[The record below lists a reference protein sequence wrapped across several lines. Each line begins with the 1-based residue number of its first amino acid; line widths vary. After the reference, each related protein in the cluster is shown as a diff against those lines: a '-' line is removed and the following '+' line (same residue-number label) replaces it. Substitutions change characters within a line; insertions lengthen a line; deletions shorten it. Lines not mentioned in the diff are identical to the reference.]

1 MADVTI
7 KDYQEWL
14 KNNNKVKVA
23 KEGEKLSTF
32 DELENKALY
41 NQYVEEAKLFNQ
53 RQQAESLLE
62 KQKAAQLRDHY
73 VAQENA
79 QKQAQ
84 DTLKMQGITSGVSE
98 SGLIDLYA
106 QGAAARSKIISD
118 NDSAKNDIFSD
129 YRSRLAELQTDTN
142 TSIANIDAQRIRRE
156 EQEAEVNRLKEEQD
170 AEIKRLN
177 AVSQFSNLLDKYNE
191 EGNDM
196 DFEEIRSA
204 YEAFSP
210 YLDEVENYDIIDTYK
225 KHLKDE
231 EDAQAVQ
238 ASKNALADAGVKT
251 SDDTRSFNTIDKGY
265 LGVSE
270 DREKAIKREL
280 NSALENGNIKEGE
293 TIIVAISK
301 DLGKVTYY
309 KDGRFYQ
316 GSTVG
321 DGLFKNDFRML
332 KNAIVEDDYGYI
344 EALKDAW
351 DGGKGL
357 IPFYGYK
364 PALKAMADFYKMHIN
379 KGLQKFNDSKFVGE

>member
-7 KDYQEWL
+7 KDYQKWL
-14 KNNNKVKVA
+14 KNNKQVKVA
-23 KEGEKLSTF
+23 KEGETLSTL

-41 NQYVEEAKLFNQ
+41 NQYVKEAELWGQ
-53 RQQAESLLE
+53 RKEAESLLE
-62 KQKAAQLRDHY
+62 KQKATQLRDHY

-106 QGAAARSKIISD
+106 QGAAARAKIVSD
-118 NDSAKNDIFSD
+118 NNSAKNDIFSD

-142 TSIANIDAQRIRRE
+142 TSIANIDVQRME
-156 EQEAEVNRLKEEQD
+156 KEEQD